1 MDPATIVGIAICAV
15 LILASIWIGGSWV
28 IFIDLPALLIVV
40 GGTIGVTLIR
50 NPLAEVIGMVQVVA
64 KAFTIKPTD
73 PHELILRMVEFS
85 HKARKEGMLALENV
99 RCGYD
104 YLQKG
109 ITLAVDGL
117 DQEEIKAILT
127 NDLQGMVNRHK
138 RGREILEGMGQAA
151 PAFGMIGTLIGLVQ
165 MLSDMADPSSIGPGM
180 AIALLT
186 TLYGALIA
194 NVICLPLADKLK
206 IRSREEV
213 MAMSICFE
221 GVLCLVQGDNPNAI
235 DQKLKAFLSPKARE
249 GKPAEKQPSP
259 EPEGQAA

>member
-1 MDPATIVGIAICAV
+1 
-15 LILASIWIGGSWV
+15 
-28 IFIDLPALLIVV
+28 
-40 GGTIGVTLIR
+40 
-50 NPLAEVIGMVQVVA
+50 
-64 KAFTIKPTD
+64 
-73 PHELILRMVEFS
+73 
-85 HKARKEGMLALENV
+85 
-99 RCGYD
+99 
-104 YLQKG
+104 
-109 ITLAVDGL
+109 
-117 DQEEIKAILT
+117 
-127 NDLQGMVNRHK
+127 
-138 RGREILEGMGQAA
+138 
-151 PAFGMIGTLIGLVQ
+151 
-165 MLSDMADPSSIGPGM
+165 MADPSSIGPGM